1 MASRAWRKGES
12 GAANPWPGYVDVLST
27 LLMVIVF
34 VLAVFIL
41 AQFFLATAIAG
52 KDRTIDALRGDLAR
66 LVEQLSLEKKTSDDL
81 RINLGQMQATLA
93 SSIAERDQLAAALSD
108 AQLRHDEAEKQ
119 LAANKQII
127 VDLDGKLVSER
138 DALEQER
145 RASSEARS
153 QIDLLN
159 RQILALREQ
168 LGQIERILR
177 ESEDKEKAS
186 QAQVIDLGKRLNAAL
201 ARKVDDLMTYRS
213 EFFGRL
219 RQALGDRRDIQV
231 VGDRFVFQ
239 SEVLFPSGS
248 AELNPQGREQMAK
261 LARTLIEIAQKI
273 PGDLAWVLRVDG
285 HTDRIPINT
294 PQFPSNW
301 ELSAAR
307 AISVTKFLVAQGVPA
322 NRVAAAGFGEFQ
334 PLDQG
339 NDEVALRRN
348 RRIEL
353 KLTDR

>member
-1 MASRAWRKGES
+1 MASRAWRRNDSNAG
-12 GAANPWPGYVDVLST
+12 NPWPGYVDVLST

-41 AQFFLATAIAG
+41 AQFFLANAISG
-52 KDRTIDALRGDLAR
+52 KDKAIDALRGDLAR
-66 LVEQLSLEKKTSDDL
+66 MVEQLSLEKKTSDDL
-81 RINLGQMQATLA
+81 RLNLGQMQATLA
-93 SSIAERDQLAAALSD
+93 ASNAERDQLAAALSD
-108 AQLRHDEAEKQ
+108 AQTRHDEAEKQ
-119 LAANKQII
+119 LAETKQII

-138 DALEQER
+138 GALEQER
-145 RASSEARS
+145 RITAEARS

-177 ESEDKEKAS
+177 ESEEKEKAS
-186 QAQVIDLGKRLNAAL
+186 QAQVLDMGKRLNAAL
-201 ARKVDDLMTYRS
+201 ARKVDELTSYRS

-219 RQALGDRRDIQV
+219 RQALGDRRDIQI

-248 AELNPQGREQMAK
+248 AELNPQGRDQMAK
-261 LARTLIEIAQKI
+261 LARTLIDISKKI
-273 PGDLAWVLRVDG
+273 PTDLPWVLRVDG
-285 HTDRIPINT
+285 HTDKVPINT

-301 ELSAAR
+301 ELSSAR
-307 AISVTKFLVAQGVPA
+307 AISVTKFLIAQGVPA
-322 NRVAAAGFGEFQ
+322 ERLAAAGFGEYQ
-334 PLDQG
+334 PLDERS
-339 NDEVALRRN
+339 DEIALRRN

-353 KLTDR
+353 KLTER

>member
-1 MASRAWRKGES
+1 MASRAWRRNDSSAG
-12 GAANPWPGYVDVLST
+12 NPWPGYVDVLST

-41 AQFFLATAIAG
+41 AQFFLANAISG
-52 KDRTIDALRGDLAR
+52 KDKAIDALRGDLAR

-81 RINLGQMQATLA
+81 RLNLGQMQATLA
-93 SSIAERDQLAAALSD
+93 ASNAERDQLAAALSD
-108 AQLRHDEAEKQ
+108 AQTRHDEAEKQ
-119 LAANKQII
+119 LAETKQII

-138 DALEQER
+138 GALEQER
-145 RASSEARS
+145 RVSAEARS

-177 ESEDKEKAS
+177 ESEEKEKAS
-186 QAQVIDLGKRLNAAL
+186 QAQVLDLGKRLNAAL
-201 ARKVDDLMTYRS
+201 ARKVDELTNYRS

-219 RQALGDRRDIQV
+219 RQALGDRRDIQI

-261 LARTLIEIAQKI
+261 LARTLIDIAKKI
-273 PGDLAWVLRVDG
+273 PADLPWVLRVDG
-285 HTDRIPINT
+285 HTDKVPINT

-301 ELSAAR
+301 ELSSAR
-307 AISVTKFLVAQGVPA
+307 AISVTKFLIAQGIPA
-322 NRVAAAGFGEFQ
+322 ERLAAAGFGEYQ
-334 PLDQG
+334 PLDER
-339 NDEVALRRN
+339 NDEIALRRN

-353 KLTDR
+353 KLTER